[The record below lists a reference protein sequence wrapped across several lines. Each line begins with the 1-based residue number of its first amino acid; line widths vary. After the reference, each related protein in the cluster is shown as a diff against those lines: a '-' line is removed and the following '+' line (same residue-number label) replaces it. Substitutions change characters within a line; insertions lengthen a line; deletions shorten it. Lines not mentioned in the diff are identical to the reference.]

1 MIYLNETIYA
11 IEKADFKSRQDRS
24 RACLK
29 KQFLIFMGKH
39 RDKYAARY
47 RFSEELKRY
56 FMTFIYSTNQ
66 IKCIFIPRSRHVEV
80 ACCLQRED
88 KANPQ
93 IRLQKSLNLRTLR
106 GFLSLTEHLKLERKK
121 RFLTRLKC
129 PQLWNSYE
137 WTQKCIVH
145 KLNHYRKILS
155 TTE

>member
-66 IKCIFIPRSRHVEV
+66 IKCIFIPHSRHVEV

-88 KANPQ
+88 KANP
-93 IRLQKSLNLRTLR
+93 
-106 GFLSLTEHLKLERKK
+106 
-121 RFLTRLKC
+121 
-129 PQLWNSYE
+129 
-137 WTQKCIVH
+137 
-145 KLNHYRKILS
+145 
-155 TTE
+155 